1 MKKILSVSLL
11 LISFISWSQI
21 SVPKEVK
28 SSDKVS
34 LSDTQI
40 EEAVKKDSELQK
52 EVIEGLKKDPQSKTT
67 VTALEKKSK
76 GSKSNLI
83 KGVFTDEKLQKK
95 AIEYVKKDKKLM
107 ERAKKIIGL

>member
-28 SSDKVS
+28 GADK
-34 LSDTQI
+34 LTLTDAQI
-40 EEAVKKDSELQK
+40 EQAVKKDSELQK
-52 EVIEGLKKDPQSKTT
+52 EVISGLKKDPQSKTA
-67 VTALEKKSK
+67 VTTLEKKSK
-76 GSKSNLI
+76 GSKSNII
-83 KGVFTDEKLQKK
+83 KGVFADEKLKKK
-95 AIEYVKKDKKLM
+95 AIDYVKKDKKLI